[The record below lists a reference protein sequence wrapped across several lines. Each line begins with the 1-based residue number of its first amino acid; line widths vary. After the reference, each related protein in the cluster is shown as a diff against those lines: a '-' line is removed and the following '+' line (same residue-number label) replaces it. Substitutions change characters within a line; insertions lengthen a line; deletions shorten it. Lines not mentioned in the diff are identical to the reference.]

1 MAKNKLPKIEN
12 LEITDVSSD
21 GRGVGRV
28 DGRVVFVQ
36 KLVPGDVVDVQVIK
50 KRKQYFEAVVE
61 KIHTFSDLRVEP
73 FCSHF
78 GSCGGCKWQN
88 MAYQHQLF
96 YKQKQVKEQLTRIG
110 GLKFPEIRPI
120 IASEKTQEYRNK
132 LEYSFSDKRWM
143 NKSEV
148 ESGEI
153 MSNMNGLGYHVPGR
167 FDRVLQIEKC
177 YLQVEPTN
185 KIRNAVH
192 EYAQKFGLT
201 YHNPRLHTGLLRNLM
216 IRITKSGE
224 IMVVLIC
231 YEWNEEIEK
240 LLSFIESEFPEI
252 NSLQYIV
259 NDKKNDSFF
268 DLDVKLFHGK
278 DYITEVLDGLKF
290 RIGAKSFFQ
299 TNTYQAEQLYSHILE
314 MGEFKPDQLVY
325 DLYSGAGSISLY
337 LARYVKHVVGV
348 EIVSEAVDDANVNAK
363 ENGIENIDFIVGDMK
378 DVLTP
383 SFVPE
388 HGSPDV
394 IVLDPPRAGLHK
406 DVIVVL
412 QKIAPARIVYVSC
425 NPATQARDLNLLG
438 ENWEIVSIQPVDM
451 FPHTHHVE
459 NIVVLDKLK

>member
-1 MAKNKLPKIEN
+1 
-12 LEITDVSSD
+12 
-21 GRGVGRV
+21 
-28 DGRVVFVQ
+28 
-36 KLVPGDVVDVQVIK
+36 
-50 KRKQYFEAVVE
+50 
-61 KIHTFSDLRVEP
+61 
-73 FCSHF
+73 
-78 GSCGGCKWQN
+78 
-88 MAYQHQLF
+88 
-96 YKQKQVKEQLTRIG
+96 
-110 GLKFPEIRPI
+110 
-120 IASEKTQEYRNK
+120 
-132 LEYSFSDKRWM
+132 
-143 NKSEV
+143 
-148 ESGEI
+148 
-153 MSNMNGLGYHVPGR
+153 
-167 FDRVLQIEKC
+167 
-177 YLQVEPTN
+177 
-185 KIRNAVH
+185 
-192 EYAQKFGLT
+192 
-201 YHNPRLHTGLLRNLM
+201 M